1 MGAYFA
7 GAVEAES
14 EPAKAEAA
22 LEKSRTGLTPITFDI
37 TEMNFDHLRRKRA
50 FYKNVDIQMLEEKDK
65 EEIIEF
71 TDLPDILPV
80 KAAGE
85 GYSDLKYDDLVKT
98 FKSEEE

>member
-1 MGAYFA
+1 
-7 GAVEAES
+7 
-14 EPAKAEAA
+14 
-22 LEKSRTGLTPITFDI
+22 
-37 TEMNFDHLRRKRA
+37 MNFDHLRRKRA
-50 FYKNVDIQMLEEKDK
+50 FYKNVDIQLLEEKDK

>member
-1 MGAYFA
+1 
-7 GAVEAES
+7 
-14 EPAKAEAA
+14 
-22 LEKSRTGLTPITFDI
+22 
-37 TEMNFDHLRRKRA
+37 
-50 FYKNVDIQMLEEKDK
+50 MLEEKDK

-85 GYSDLKYDDLVKT
+85 GYSNLKYDDLVKT